1 SICLPRCDP
10 DHLLSFPTRRS
21 SALSFY
27 LQHGEYIL
35 AKPGEPPL
43 SARMRERLALLV
55 VQRIGERHAG
65 GGAPLSVEDLTRE
78 VAVPGYAVRQLL
90 DLLTEKRI
98 LVPTR
103 SEPCTWVPVRDL
115 AGTTAWDVVEAVR
128 SEGEEHSI
136 DPAQLVLPAPLAR
149 LVQEHDHALAGLLGR
164 ASLAS
169 LLRPAA
175 VAGASST
182 ANAESPVVVPPE
194 SGGEEVLP
202 EPAVTDNPVR

>member
-78 VAVPGYAVRQLL
+78 VAVPGY
-90 DLLTEKRI
+90 
-98 LVPTR
+98 R
-103 SEPCTWVPVRDL
+103 SEEHT
-115 AGTTAWDVVEAVR
+115 
-128 SEGEEHSI
+128 SELQSREN
-136 DPAQLVLPAPLAR
+136 LVCR
-149 LVQEHDHALAGLLGR
+149 LLL
-164 ASLAS
+164 
-169 LLRPAA
+169 
-175 VAGASST
+175 
-182 ANAESPVVVPPE
+182 EK
-194 SGGEEVLP
+194 
-202 EPAVTDNPVR
+202 